1 MYLND
6 SYKKCNPGFGYT
18 SNLNPRRSLTKPSE
32 PAGNDGH
39 DNENSDLIISVN
51 DILVSDDGTS
61 GEYEVRDVLGS
72 GTFGQVFRCR
82 QKGTGKAADIKI
94 TGASTLSEDEVEKM
108 VKDAEAAKAKVRAK
122 VSTDTHSANLALNG
136 CVPRIL
142 AHSSAF
148 LPR

>member
-1 MYLND
+1 MTGCTE
-6 SYKKCNPGFGYT
+6 KAKQR
-18 SNLNPRRSLTKPSE
+18 PRHSS
-32 PAGNDGH
+32 
-39 DNENSDLIISVN
+39 
-51 DILVSDDGTS
+51 
-61 GEYEVRDVLGS
+61 
-72 GTFGQVFRCR
+72 
-82 QKGTGKAADIKI
+82 AARGGRVAARKMAALASMKI
-94 TGASTLSEDEVEKM
+94 NTM

>member
-1 MYLND
+1 M
-6 SYKKCNPGFGYT
+6 
-18 SNLNPRRSLTKPSE
+18 
-32 PAGNDGH
+32 
-39 DNENSDLIISVN
+39 
-51 DILVSDDGTS
+51 
-61 GEYEVRDVLGS
+61 
-72 GTFGQVFRCR
+72 
-82 QKGTGKAADIKI
+82 AALASMKI
-94 TGASTLSEDEVEKM
+94 NTM